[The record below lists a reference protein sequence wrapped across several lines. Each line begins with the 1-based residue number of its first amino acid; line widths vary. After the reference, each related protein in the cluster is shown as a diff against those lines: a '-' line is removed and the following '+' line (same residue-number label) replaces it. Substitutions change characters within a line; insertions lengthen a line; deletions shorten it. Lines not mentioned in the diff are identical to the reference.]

1 MSEYPEYRFY
11 VGVNVGNVSL
21 WRRTAEDTEQPIM
34 ANTRG
39 LTTWFSYDFD
49 EYENTDPERP
59 TQAFWDALAALRQGA
74 YEVDLSDC
82 EWYEREL
89 VHSLGDPAL
98 TDEQE
103 QLLDYAVTQSDP
115 EGGASDE

>member
-1 MSEYPEYRFY
+1 MTDYPEYRFY
-11 VGVNVGNVSL
+11 IGERIGNVSL

-49 EYENTDPERP
+49 EYENTEPAQP

-74 YEVDLSDC
+74 YEVDLAEC

-89 VHSLGDPAL
+89 IHSLGEPAM
-98 TDEQE
+98 TGEQE
-103 QLLDYAVTQSDP
+103 QLLEYAVEQSGP
-115 EGGASDE
+115 EGGASE